1 MAESPR
7 LSLEEQNLPMGKPI
21 NERVTY
27 SPEITLDAQIP
38 PPAEK
43 PTRRIVLPGDEVAVS
58 EEYESGEGTYER
70 DGKIYATAPGILSLD
85 DASKVAR
92 VRMFNPPAQLKVG
105 DIVYATVSDIR
116 SSMATA
122 QVAVLHGVDRQLSG
136 DTEAAIHISN
146 VSSDYTEE
154 FRQVFRL
161 GDIIRAQVIQAQP
174 SLQLTTAGPTLGVVK
189 ALCSE
194 CRGPLTRRGNDLY
207 CERCEHSEQR
217 KITSD
222 YGDLALESPA
232 KQLSI
237 AFSGD
242 RRERRG
248 EGRGEG
254 HGYRGGDRGDRD
266 DRGDRRGGRGR
277 GPPRTGGYER
287 GGGGRGRPPRR
298 DGRRH

>member
-1 MAESPR
+1 
-7 LSLEEQNLPMGKPI
+7 LPMGKPI
-21 NERVTY
+21 NDRVTY
-27 SPEITLDAQIP
+27 STEITLDAQIP
-38 PPAEK
+38 SPAEK
-43 PTRRIVLPGDEVAVS
+43 PARRVILPGDEVAVS

-70 DGKIYATAPGILSLD
+70 DGKIYATAPGILNLD

-122 QVAVLHGVDRQLSG
+122 QVVVLHGVDRQLSG

-154 FRQVFRL
+154 FRQVFCL

-194 CRGPLTRRGNDLY
+194 CRGPLVRRGNELY

-222 YGDLALESPA
+222 YGDLTLDSPA

-242 RRERRG
+242 RRERRS

-254 HGYRGGDRGDRD
+254 HGYRGGDRGDRG
-266 DRGDRRGGRGR
+266 DRGGGRGR
-277 GPPRTGGYER
+277 GPPRRGGYEHR

-298 DGRRH
+298 DGPRH

>member
-1 MAESPR
+1 MILGICLCCENDHHR
-7 LSLEEQNLPMGKPI
+7 GRQMGKRI
-21 NERVTY
+21 NRRLVY
-27 SPEITLDAQIP
+27 SREITLEGTIP
-38 PPAEK
+38 PPPPK
-43 PTRRIVLPGDEVAVS
+43 PVRRVVLPGDEVAVT

-70 DGKIYATAPGILSLD
+70 DGKIYAVAPGILALD
-85 DASKVAR
+85 DSSKVAK
-92 VRMFNPPAQLKVG
+92 VTQFNPPAKLRVG

-122 QVAVLHGVDRQLSG
+122 EVVVLHGVDRQLSG
-136 DTEAAIHISN
+136 DTEGAIHISH
-146 VSSDYTEE
+146 VSSEYTEE

-174 SLQLTTAGPTLGVVK
+174 SLQLTTAGPNLGVVK

-194 CRGPLTRRGNDLY
+194 CRGPLVKRGSELY

-217 KITSD
+217 KTTSD
-222 YGDLALESPA
+222 YGDLKLDSPA
-232 KQLSI
+232 KELSVPY
-237 AFSGD
+237 SQE

-254 HGYRGGDRGDRD
+254 YHRD
-266 DRGDRRGGRGR
+266 DRGDRPGGRGR
-277 GPPRTGGYER
+277 GPPRRGGYEHR
-287 GGGGRGRPPRR
+287 GGGGRGRGPPRR